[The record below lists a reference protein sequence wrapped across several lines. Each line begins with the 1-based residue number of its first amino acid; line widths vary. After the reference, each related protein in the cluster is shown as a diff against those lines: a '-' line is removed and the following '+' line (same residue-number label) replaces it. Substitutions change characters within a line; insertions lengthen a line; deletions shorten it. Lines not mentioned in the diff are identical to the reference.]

1 MEVLT
6 EQVRSGEAPLD
17 EGSKSVQTLTVIF
30 PAFNEEQNIAVT
42 VESACVI
49 LPQLSLQWEIII
61 VNDGSSDSTCQVCD
75 QLVNAHPQV
84 RVIHHSRNRGYG
96 AALKSGVSAARHE
109 LIFFTDSDGQFTV
122 TELPKFIEYA
132 KEFDIVAGYRAKRND
147 PPHRIVNAL
156 GWNLLVRIVLGIHIR
171 DIDCAYK
178 LFRREVF
185 ERIQIR
191 SVGAMVN
198 TEIMAQAMKFS
209 MRLKEVEVS
218 HFPRRFGRPTGANIK
233 VIFKAFREL
242 FKLWWKLKLI
252 DPDQDGIFVK
262 PIIAPANIPSSDTRA
277 DRCGLK
283 LLSD

>member
-1 MEVLT
+1 MEVFT
-6 EQVRSGEAPLD
+6 EYVRSGQAPLD
-17 EGSKSVQTLTVIF
+17 EGSKSVPTLTVIF
-30 PAFNEEQNIAVT
+30 PAFNEEQNIAAT
-42 VESACVI
+42 VESACET
-49 LPQLSLQWEIII
+49 LPQLALQWEIII
-61 VNDGSSDSTCQVCD
+61 VNDGSWDSTSKVCD
-75 QLVNAHPQV
+75 QLVNAHPHV

-132 KEFDIVAGYRAKRND
+132 KQFDIVTGYRAKRND

-178 LFRREVF
+178 LFRRAVF

-191 SVGAMVN
+191 SIGAMVN
-198 TEIMAQAMKFS
+198 TEIMAQAMKFG

-252 DPDQDGIFVK
+252 DPDQEGIFVR
-262 PIIAPANIPSSDTRA
+262 PVIAPANIPSSDRRA
-277 DRCGLK
+277 DRGGLK
-283 LLSD
+283 LLSE

>member
-1 MEVLT
+1 M
-6 EQVRSGEAPLD
+6 R
-17 EGSKSVQTLTVIF
+17 TLTVIF
-30 PAFNEEQNIAVT
+30 PAFNEEQNISVT
-42 VESACVI
+42 VQSACET
-49 LPQLSLQWEIII
+49 LPRLALQWEIII
-61 VNDGSSDSTCQVCD
+61 VNDGSSDGTSKVCD
-75 QLVNAHPQV
+75 QLVKAHPHV

-109 LIFFTDSDGQFTV
+109 LIFFTDSDGQFTLA
-122 TELPKFIEYA
+122 ELPKFIEYA
-132 KEFDIVAGYRAKRND
+132 KQFDIVAGYRAKRHD
-147 PPHRIVNAL
+147 PPHRLVNAM
-156 GWNLLVRIVLGIHIR
+156 GWNLLVRVVLGIRIR

-209 MRLKEVEVS
+209 MRLKEVKVS
-218 HFPRRFGRPTGANIK
+218 HFPRRFGCPTGANIK

-252 DPDQDGIFVK
+252 EPDQEGIFAK
-262 PIIAPANIPSSDTRA
+262 PVIATGAN
-277 DRCGLK
+277 
-283 LLSD
+283 LSANRQAG

>member
-1 MEVLT
+1 
-6 EQVRSGEAPLD
+6 
-17 EGSKSVQTLTVIF
+17 VQTLTVIF
-30 PAFNEEQNIAVT
+30 PAFNEEQNIGLT
-42 VESACVI
+42 VQSACET
-49 LPQLSLQWEIII
+49 LQQLASQWEIII
-61 VNDGSSDSTCQVCD
+61 VNDGSSDSTCKVCD
-75 QLVNAHPQV
+75 QLVNAQPHV
-84 RVIHHSRNRGYG
+84 RVIHHLTNRGYG

-109 LIFFTDSDGQFTV
+109 LIFFTDSDGQFTL

-132 KEFDIVAGYRAKRND
+132 KQFDIVAGYRGKRND
-147 PPHRIVNAL
+147 PPHRLVNAL
-156 GWNLLVRIVLGIHIR
+156 GWNLLVRVVLGIHIR

-198 TEIMAQAMKFS
+198 TEIMAQAMKFG

-252 DPDQDGIFVK
+252 HPDQEGIFVK
-262 PIIAPANIPSSDTRA
+262 PVMAPEAIPSAHRRA
-277 DRCGLK
+277 G
-283 LLSD
+283 